1 MEVLMKCGKKRS
13 KERSA
18 AGSRGVRP
26 NHVGLSTLEEHRLRR
41 SLRRKAC
48 SEPWVEA
55 QIKTVYDSS
64 SDGESIRYR
73 FFDSSVFPPGGQ
85 KETAMRWCR
94 FCGRFT
100 PANCIHLIEHSARRG
115 GQVHS
120 TTLQC
125 DDCRLGIE
133 VEIFRELYEAG
144 LFLRPTGSMSFV
156 RMRERL
162 GERMKG

>member
-1 MEVLMKCGKKRS
+1 MKCGKKRS
-13 KERSA
+13 KERTVAEPRSA
-18 AGSRGVRP
+18 KPKR
-26 NHVGLSTLEEHRLRR
+26 VGLTSLEEHRLRR

-48 SEPWVEA
+48 SETWVEA
-55 QIKTVYDSS
+55 QIKIVHDTS

-73 FFDSSVFPPGGQ
+73 FFESSVFPPGGKQ
-85 KETAMRWCR
+85 TAMRWCR

-100 PANCIHLIEHSARRG
+100 PPNCIHLIEHSATRG
-115 GQVHS
+115 GLIHS
-120 TTLQC
+120 ATLQC

-144 LFLRPTGSMSFV
+144 LFLRPAGSMSFV